1 MKIPTT
7 IKKDEDKVK
16 FLYRTLEL
24 LRLEHN
30 KLGDDFRAGKI
41 TEKEFRDYQ
50 KGEHR
55 EKTNKIFDELNPIK
69 EKLGMFEMLDKD
81 GIIIN
86 EEDPRL
92 SLKEDGKKETK
103 WDLSINLKE
112 I

>member
-1 MKIPTT
+1 MNIPTT

-16 FLYRTLEL
+16 FLYRALEL

-30 KLGDDFRAGKI
+30 KLGDDFMAGKI
-41 TEKEFRDYQ
+41 TEKEFRNYQ

-55 EKTNKIFDELNPIK
+55 EKTAKIFKELNPIK

-81 GIIIN
+81 GILKDEN
-86 EEDPRL
+86 DPKV
-92 SLKEDGKKETK
+92 SLKEDGKKEAK
-103 WDLSINLKE
+103 WDLSINLKQ